1 MTNKTKLN
9 DEFILTVKK
18 EIQLSGQSIT
28 KYLTYSIFSII
39 AAVVLFCVYQSTN
52 EILGIILP
60 IIIVIAVVI
69 YSIYFFGKALS
80 WGKKG
85 NKDVYVVEYIFDKDF
100 IKITMEDNSH
110 AVSYSRITNTY
121 YVGNYLVL
129 VTNTDPIIIDKNG
142 FTDCSFDEFK
152 TFLSQK
158 HININ

>member
-39 AAVVLFCVYQSTN
+39 AAVVLFCVYRSTN

-100 IKITMEDNSH
+100 IKISMIIGS
-110 AVSYSRITNTY
+110 AF
-121 YVGNYLVL
+121 
-129 VTNTDPIIIDKNG
+129 VTSTK
-142 FTDCSFDEFK
+142 
-152 TFLSQK
+152 
-158 HININ
+158 

>member
-18 EIQLSGQSIT
+18 EMQLSGQSIT

-39 AAVVLFCVYQSTN
+39 AAIVLFCVYRTTN

-85 NKDVYVVEYIFDKDF
+85 SKEVYIVEYLFDKDF
-100 IKITMEDNSH
+100 IKITMEENTH
-110 AVSYSRITNTY
+110 AVSYSRITKSY
-121 YVGNYLVL
+121 YVGNYLIL
-129 VTNTDPIIIDKNG
+129 VTNADPIIIDKNA
-142 FTDCSFDEFK
+142 FIDCSFEDFK